1 MASEEELE
9 EIRRRK
15 YEQMLQEGA
24 GVGAGAGV
32 GESEE
37 ERRKRE
43 VEEVKKS
50 ILKQILTPEARER
63 LNNIRMAK
71 PEFAEQLENQ
81 LIALAQT
88 GRLKSAINDAQL
100 KQILQQIMPK
110 KREIS
115 IRRRG

>member
-1 MASEEELE
+1 MLKMSDEELE

-15 YEQMLQEGA
+15 YEQMEQA
-24 GVGAGAGV
+24 QAGAA
-32 GESEE
+32 EE
-37 ERRKRE
+37 EGKKRE
-43 VEEVKKS
+43 VEEAKKT
-50 ILKQILTPEARER
+50 IMRQILTTDARER

-88 GRLKSAINDAQL
+88 GRVKSRINDAQL
-100 KQILQQIMPK
+100 KEILQQLIPK

-115 IRRRG
+115 ITRV